1 MVKEK
6 SFDFGK
12 YNFTYNK
19 ISKDNKRKCLDRE
32 NGNNTYFFKH
42 SL

>member
-1 MVKEK
+1 MKKNAKEKEMVKEK

-19 ISKDNKRKCLDRE
+19 IPNDNK
-32 NGNNTYFFKH
+32 GNF
-42 SL
+42 